1 MGGSSGGDQT
11 TSSEPWSGVR
21 PFLREGFGEAQNLY
35 ESGGLAAL
43 GPQSQNT
50 LLSQQMGAD
59 YALGGGS
66 GLVPQAQG
74 LAGATIGGDYLTGS
88 TNPYFQDAISYSTQ
102 PIIDQ
107 WREQIAPNIDA
118 TFGGTAG
125 GLSSGAYASAR
136 NRSEDTLARNLAGA
150 ATQAGAGNYATERGR
165 QLQTMAQ
172 APGLNMAGYGDI
184 ANLGRIGQQQDIR
197 NQLEAGQQGAGLA
210 EYMRL
215 LQGGLNFGESQTQN
229 NPGIMDYVSQG
240 AGLGLTGLAVASDVR
255 LKEDIRQVD
264 TLSTGEGVYFYR
276 YKGDD
281 TVYRG
286 VLAQEIAANYPEAV
300 FKAENGFLAVNYNF
314 LPDMGWKLPKRAL

>member
-88 TNPYFQDAISYSTQ
+88 TNPYFQDAIAYSQQ
-102 PIIDQ
+102 PV
-107 WREQIAPNIDA
+107 IDA
-118 TFGGTAG
+118 WNQQIKPGIDASFGSTAG
-125 GLSSGAYASAR
+125 GLGSGAYAAKLGQQG
-136 NRSEDTLARNLAGA
+136 DILARNLAGA

-172 APGLNMAGYGDI
+172 APGLNQAGYGDI
-184 ANLGRIGQQQDIR
+184 AALGGIGQQQDIR
-197 NQLEAGQQGAGLA
+197 SQMEAGQQGAGLA

-215 LQGGLNFGESQTQN
+215 LQGGLNFGESQSQN
-229 NPGIMDYVSQG
+229 NPGFMDYAGQA
-240 AGLGLTGLAVASDVR
+240 AGLGLVGASFLSDVR
-255 LKEDIRQVD
+255 LKDDIRQVD
-264 TLSTGEGVYFYR
+264 TMPTGEGVYLFT
-276 YKGDD
+276 YKGED

-286 VLAQEIAANYPEAV
+286 VMAQEVAGNYPEAV
-300 FKAENGFLAVNYNF
+300 FEAENGFLAVDYAK
-314 LPDMGWKLPKRAL
+314 LPDMGWKLPERAL